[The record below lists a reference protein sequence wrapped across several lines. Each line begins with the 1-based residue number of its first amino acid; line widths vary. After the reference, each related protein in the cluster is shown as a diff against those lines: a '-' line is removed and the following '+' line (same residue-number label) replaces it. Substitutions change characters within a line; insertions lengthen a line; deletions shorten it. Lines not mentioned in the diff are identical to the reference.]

1 MRTMGVICIDRTR
14 TLAEGPG
21 TGHNRWRQESPG
33 ATLTYK
39 QLESNLGLRLLTA
52 IFAGAVG
59 TFAMD
64 AVLYRRYRRGGG
76 TDRPFDWE
84 FSAGVKTWEDVSAPG
99 LVGKDV
105 LQRLRG
111 HEPPPEWA
119 RSVQNT
125 VHWATGVGWSIP
137 LALVV
142 PQRKRAAWMWGVA
155 IGSIAWLS
163 SYVVLPFA
171 KIYKPIWDY
180 DAKTLADDFS
190 AHLVYGVTIGT
201 LFAGVTKRA
210 PGSRHQ
216 ATPAG
221 RARLLPPAEDHQ

>member
-1 MRTMGVICIDRTR
+1 MQPAHQHRARR
-14 TLAEGPG
+14 EP
-21 TGHNRWRQESPG
+21 PG
-33 ATLTYK
+33 ATLIYK
-39 QLESNLGLRLLTA
+39 GLESDLRSRLLTA

-64 AVLYRRYRRGGG
+64 GVLYRRYRRGGG

-111 HEPPPEWA
+111 QEPPPEWA
-119 RSVQNT
+119 RSVQNV
-125 VHWATGVGWSIP
+125 VHWATGVGWAVP
-137 LALVV
+137 LALLI
-142 PQRKRAAWMWGVA
+142 PRRKRTAWICGVA
-155 IGSIAWLS
+155 IGPTAWIT
-163 SYVVLPFA
+163 SYLLLPFA

-180 DAKTLADDFS
+180 DAKTLADDLS

-216 ATPAG
+216 ATPAR
-221 RARLLPPAEDHQ
+221 RARLLPPVADHQ